1 MKSIKL
7 IFSRLWFYISS
18 NVFIFCMFAIG
29 CIVCSISF
37 LFFYG
42 NGMQTKRFAG
52 DGGNT
57 VGFRTYKLEFSKPVD
72 YDKIINNEIFNS
84 DLIDDVK
91 LVHSLN
97 AEELPKELKDI
108 PSNFLSVCTYLEGKY
123 EIKSSQGRTK
133 FTDEEIKN
141 GENVLIVPGR
151 DEMYNMQIGNEI
163 ILSNNKYEIIG
174 IAVPPDEFY
183 MTTKSF
189 ASMKYSIKSISIILN
204 TQLSSVEN
212 GKYELKLHDEFPSA
226 SLTDSPSELYN
237 MAQSNALGDFS
248 FVAVIFVVSSLAF
261 MFLMKFMMDKS
272 SSENVIYSIVGATK
286 VRIVILLLIENVIL
300 SFVFA
305 VIASIIHSS
314 LYEVL
319 FKKLN
324 IVSDVEYYFSD
335 YLFIIIMT
343 VLLSCLVAL
352 PFIIS
357 TAKNSIIKNKN
368 KYNE

>member
-97 AEELPKELKDI
+97 SEELPKELKDI

-123 EIKSSQGRTK
+123 
-133 FTDEEIKN
+133 
-141 GENVLIVPGR
+141 
-151 DEMYNMQIGNEI
+151 
-163 ILSNNKYEIIG
+163 
-174 IAVPPDEFY
+174 AVSYTHLRAHE
-183 MTTKSF
+183 T
-189 ASMKYSIKSISIILN
+189 
-204 TQLSSVEN
+204 
-212 GKYELKLHDEFPSA
+212 
-226 SLTDSPSELYN
+226 
-237 MAQSNALGDFS
+237 
-248 FVAVIFVVSSLAF
+248 
-261 MFLMKFMMDKS
+261 
-272 SSENVIYSIVGATK
+272 
-286 VRIVILLLIENVIL
+286 
-300 SFVFA
+300 
-305 VIASIIHSS
+305 
-314 LYEVL
+314 
-319 FKKLN
+319 
-324 IVSDVEYYFSD
+324 
-335 YLFIIIMT
+335 
-343 VLLSCLVAL
+343 
-352 PFIIS
+352 
-357 TAKNSIIKNKN
+357 
-368 KYNE
+368 